1 MIEKRR
7 VIRVVAVLAVAVAAG
22 HLVQTMATA
31 KQKPAVVAV
40 ETKAVPKKIVTL
52 AATAEANAP
61 KVDRK
66 PLPVIPQAAAPLPL
80 APKAAS
86 AVVEP
91 AKPPKVEAAAVPL
104 VKADACPVSLEL
116 VAEPAAMIGLTLLA
130 PCRINERVIVK
141 HAGLAVTAQTTAT
154 GALFT
159 AMPAMDAKGAIEVH
173 FADGKTATAS
183 IAMPEVASL
192 RRFAVQWQADDA
204 FQIHAFENGASYGDP
219 DEISA
224 ATPHRPA
231 LGVPAVGGFL
241 TLLGDPAVK
250 VPLLAEVYSF
260 PADPAVRRDV
270 VVEAEVT
277 AKTCGR
283 ELLAETV
290 TSIAG
295 TVEVGDLT
303 LAMPECDGIG
313 DFLVLNNLAPSLTIS
328 AEN

>member
-22 HLVQTMATA
+22 HLVQTMASGKA
-31 KQKPAVVAV
+31 KPAVVVAQSKA
-40 ETKAVPKKIVTL
+40 EPTKVVTL
-52 AATAEANAP
+52 AAPADTAAP
-61 KVDRK
+61 KVERQAVPVPPVAAK
-66 PLPVIPQAAAPLPL
+66 PALLPM

-86 AVVEP
+86 VLVEPVLPQAVV
-91 AKPPKVEAAAVPL
+91 
-104 VKADACPVSLEL
+104 CPVSLDL
-116 VAEPAAMIGLTLLA
+116 LAEPSAMIGLTLIA
-130 PCRINERVIVK
+130 PCRMNERVTIK
-141 HAGLAVTAQTTAT
+141 HAGLAFSAQTTAT

-159 AMPAMDAKGAIEVH
+159 ALPAMDTAGAVEVI
-173 FADGKTATAS
+173 FADGDSARAK
-183 IAMPEVASL
+183 IAMPEVAAL

-204 FQIHAFENGASYGDP
+204 FQIHAFENGAGYG
-219 DEISA
+219 EAGEVTA

-231 LGVPAVGGFL
+231 PGLAAVGGFL
-241 TLLGDPAVK
+241 TLLGDPAVP

-260 PADPAVRRDV
+260 PADPAARPEV

-290 TSIAG
+290 SSIG
-295 TVEVGDLT
+295 GKVEVGDLT

-313 DFLVLNNLAPSLTIS
+313 DFLVLNNLAPSLTLS